1 MLKIRLKRTGRKK
14 KPYYKIVLMENLSKR
29 DGKSIIEFGYYDP
42 LRKLLTFDKLLLQKY
57 LNYGAYPTDTVRHLI
72 TKMLIQQKEETFLN

>member
-29 DGKSIIEFGYYDP
+29 DGKSIAELGYYDP
-42 LRKLLTFDKLLLQKY
+42 LRKILTFDKLTLHKY
-57 LNYGAYPTDTVRHLI
+57 INYGAYPTNTVRHLI
-72 TKMLIQQKEETFLN
+72 SKMLDENNMNY